1 MVAAIPGAAG
11 SSERIGIDFMN
22 ERIGI
27 DYGRFMARAMRG
39 VMAEVLGHVAE
50 NGLPGDH
57 HFYIT
62 FDTTHPGVDLPG
74 WLVERYP
81 EEMTIVMQDWYD
93 DLAVMG
99 DRFRVTLNFS
109 NRPET
114 LVIPFDA
121 VSTFVDPSVRFGLK
135 FDDHEP
141 EEAGEFQGAPE
152 QAEAKAEAEGEE
164 EPQEDRGSADVVS
177 LDTFRKPGQGN

>member
-1 MVAAIPGAAG
+1 
-11 SSERIGIDFMN
+11 MN

-27 DYGRFMARAMRG
+27 DYGRFMAHAMRG

-50 NGLPGDH
+50 NGLAGDH

-74 WLVERYP
+74 WLAERYP

-121 VSTFVDPSVRFGLK
+121 VSTFIDPSVRFGLK
-135 FDDHEP
+135 FDDYDPDDTGEFEGAP
-141 EEAGEFQGAPE
+141 TEAGQS
-152 QAEAKAEAEGEE
+152 AEGEGKGESRDE
-164 EPQEDRGSADVVS
+164 EEESRSGRGSAEVVS
-177 LDTFRKPGQGN
+177 LDTFRKT